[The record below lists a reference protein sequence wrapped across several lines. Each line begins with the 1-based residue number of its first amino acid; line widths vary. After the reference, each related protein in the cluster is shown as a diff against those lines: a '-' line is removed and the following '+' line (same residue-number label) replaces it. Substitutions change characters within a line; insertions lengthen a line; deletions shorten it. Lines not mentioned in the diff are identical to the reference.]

1 MIEIIYEFETQEDEN
16 YLLNELK
23 KIYNNEI
30 QYMFK
35 QDETE
40 KREINISPI
49 CKKTK
54 PVNVKSQNILIE
66 VYRFNYS

>member
-1 MIEIIYEFETQEDEN
+1 MIEIIYEFEIKKDED

-23 KIYNNEI
+23 KIYNIEI

-35 QDETE
+35 QDETD

-49 CKKTK
+49 SKKTK

-66 VYRFNYS
+66 VYRINYS